1 MSGYDY
7 GRAGIFA
14 VATPQ
19 ANPTVEAELRILMPG
34 DTLVCAARCISA
46 SGDPATRLVD
56 YIEEMAGTFARFD
69 TIIPAAAGFACTGSS
84 YLVGAAREA
93 QSVRAA
99 EAVISAPVI
108 TATRAIADALAV
120 MNVRRLILAAP
131 YPAPLLDA
139 ACAYWSAEGVEIV
152 RVVPIRTSGADTRS
166 IYALSSQDAALS
178 LAGADLSGADAVLLS
193 GTGMP
198 TLGALRARGA
208 LAFISSNLCL
218 AWSLLRAA
226 GDRRAGEHHGAMTTG
241 WQKRL
246 HGNVDDGE
254 CL

>member
-1 MSGYDY
+1 MSKYDY

-19 ANPTVEAELRILMPG
+19 ANPTVEAELQILMPSG
-34 DTLVCAARCISA
+34 TLVCAARCTSA
-46 SGDPATRLVD
+46 SSDPATRLVD
-56 YIEEMAGTFARFD
+56 YIEEMAQTFARFD
-69 TIIPAAAGFACTGSS
+69 AITPAAAGFACTGSS

-108 TATRAIADALAV
+108 TATRAIADALKV

-139 ACAYWSAEGVEIV
+139 ACAYWRAEGLEIV
-152 RVVPIRTSGADTRS
+152 RVIAIQTSGADTRS
-166 IYALSSQDAALS
+166 IYALSSQDAARS
-178 LAGADLSGADAVLLS
+178 LADADLSGAEAVLLS

-198 TLGALRARGA
+198 TLGVLRAGSA
-208 LAFISSNLCL
+208 LPIISSNLCL

-226 GDRRAGEHHGAMTTG
+226 GDRRAGKHPCAMTTG
-241 WQKRL
+241 WPKRL
-246 HGNVDDGE
+246 HGYVDDGE
-254 CL
+254 RP